1 MQTFD
6 DLYYREPYAKEFVAS
21 VTSCEPHDGGYAIEL
36 SQTAFYPTGGGQPGD
51 RGTLTFGEGEDAVVA
66 HVAEAVPG
74 KAEDGSEEGVVHLSD
89 VALPVGSEVH
99 GALDWTWR
107 RDNMEAHTGEH
118 IVSGIVHKLFGY
130 DNIGFHMGEKSIEVD
145 FDGVLTAE
153 DALDVER
160 RANAAVRADVP
171 VRALLPT
178 PDELEAMD
186 YRSKKDHEGQIRIVE
201 IEGVDTCACCGTHL
215 SSSGQVGLIKI
226 VRMSTKKK
234 KTRLELLCGRRAL
247 ELCEERMEELR
258 DTSNFLSVADEEV
271 SEAVK
276 RLSAEKDEY
285 KHELKQARKEKL
297 AQDVAAAAPEGS
309 LLLWFQEGLEIDELR
324 FVCET
329 ALAREDVEKV
339 AALSDVPGDAA
350 RIAYV
355 LAAKEEDLRPAC
367 KELNKKLDGRGGGKP
382 QMVQGSWASTKD
394 AAEASVRELLG

>member
-1 MQTFD
+1 M
-6 DLYYREPYAKEFVAS
+6 
-21 VTSCEPHDGGYAIEL
+21 
-36 SQTAFYPTGGGQPGD
+36 
-51 RGTLTFGEGEDAVVA
+51 
-66 HVAEAVPG
+66 
-74 KAEDGSEEGVVHLSD
+74 
-89 VALPVGSEVH
+89 ALPVGSEVH

-145 FDGVLTAE
+145 FDGVLAAE

-271 SEAVK
+271 PEAVK
-276 RLSAEKDEY
+276 RLSAEKDDY

-297 AQDVAAAAPEGS
+297 AQDVAGAAPEGS

>member
-1 MQTFD
+1 
-6 DLYYREPYAKEFVAS
+6 
-21 VTSCEPHDGGYAIEL
+21 
-36 SQTAFYPTGGGQPGD
+36 
-51 RGTLTFGEGEDAVVA
+51 
-66 HVAEAVPG
+66 
-74 KAEDGSEEGVVHLSD
+74 
-89 VALPVGSEVH
+89 
-99 GALDWTWR
+99 
-107 RDNMEAHTGEH
+107 
-118 IVSGIVHKLFGY
+118 
-130 DNIGFHMGEKSIEVD
+130 
-145 FDGVLTAE
+145 
-153 DALDVER
+153 
-160 RANAAVRADVP
+160 
-171 VRALLPT
+171 
-178 PDELEAMD
+178 
-186 YRSKKDHEGQIRIVE
+186 
-201 IEGVDTCACCGTHL
+201 
-215 SSSGQVGLIKI
+215 
-226 VRMSTKKK
+226 MSTKKK

-271 SEAVK
+271 PEAVK
-276 RLSAEKDEY
+276 RLSAEKDDY
-285 KHELKQARKEKL
+285 KHELKRARKEKL

-382 QMVQGSWASTKD
+382 QLVQGSWASTKD

>member
-1 MQTFD
+1 METFD
-6 DLYYREPYAKEFVAS
+6 ELYYREPYAKEFDATVVA
-21 VTSCEPHDGGYAIEL
+21 CEPAEGGYAVTLDE
-36 SQTAFYPTGGGQPGD
+36 SAFYPEGGGQPGD
-51 RGTLTFGEGEDAVVA
+51 RGTLVLGEGEDATTV
-66 HVAEAVPG
+66 HVTNTVPG
-74 KAEDGSEEGVVHLSD
+74 KGADGAEEGAVHLCD
-89 VALPVGSEVH
+89 APLPQGASVH
-99 GALDWTWR
+99 GVLDWTWR

-118 IVSGIVHKLFGY
+118 IVSGIVHALFGY
-130 DNIGFHMGEKSIEVD
+130 DNIGFHMGERAIEVD

-171 VRALLPT
+171 VHVLLPT
-178 PDELEAMD
+178 PEELEHMD

-201 IEGVDTCACCGTHL
+201 IEGVDTCACCGTHTAT
-215 SSSGQVGLIKI
+215 SGQVGLIKI

-247 ELCEERMEELR
+247 ELVEERMDQLR
-258 DTSNFLSVADEEV
+258 DASNFLSVADEEV
-271 SEAVK
+271 PEAVR
-276 RLSAEKDEY
+276 RLSAEKDGY
-285 KHELKQARKEKL
+285 KHQLKQAVREKL
-297 AQDVAAAAPEGS
+297 AQDVAAAAPEGG

-329 ALAREDVEKV
+329 ALARDDVEKV

-367 KELNKKLDGRGGGKP
+367 KELNKRLQGRGGGKP
-382 QMVQGSWASTKD
+382 QMVQGSWAATREE
-394 AAEASVRELLG
+394 AEAAAKELLG